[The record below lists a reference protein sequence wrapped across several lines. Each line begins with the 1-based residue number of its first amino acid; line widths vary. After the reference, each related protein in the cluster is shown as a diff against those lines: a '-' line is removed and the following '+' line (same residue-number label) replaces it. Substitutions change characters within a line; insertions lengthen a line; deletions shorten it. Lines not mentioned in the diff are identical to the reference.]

1 MKEIKEVIP
10 HLLALGGRSR
20 KELLQHMLKSL
31 WRDIVGEKLSHIS
44 QPTTLEDGCLTIE
57 LSDADWLRIL
67 QEMKHLIREK
77 INDYLQKDYITSLR
91 FQLNPHFRPSR
102 PKGKK
107 PALPPEPEELS
118 PEMKEIV
125 EKIPDQELRAIFS
138 QTVRRYLALSKKPP
152 S

>member
-57 LSDADWLRIL
+57 LSDADWLPIL

-77 INDYLQKDYITSLR
+77 INNYLQRDYITSISL
-91 FQLNPHFRPSR
+91 QLNPDFRPSR
-102 PKGKK
+102 PQEKR
-107 PALPPEPEELS
+107 PPLPPEPEELS

>member
-10 HLLALGGRSR
+10 HLLAFGGRSR
-20 KELLQHMLKSL
+20 KELVQHMLKSL

-57 LSDADWLRIL
+57 LYDADWLRIMRD
-67 QEMKHLIREK
+67 MKDLMRKK
-77 INDYLQKDYITSLR
+77 INDYLQRDYITSLS
-91 FQLNPHFRPSR
+91 FQLNPHRRPSR
-102 PKGKK
+102 PQEKK
-107 PALPPEPEELS
+107 PALPPQPEELS

-125 EKIPDQELRAIFS
+125 EKIPDRELRAIFS
-138 QTVRRYLALSKKPP
+138 QTVRRYLALAKKPP

>member
-1 MKEIKEVIP
+1 MKDIKEIMP
-10 HLLALGGRSR
+10 HLLALEGRRR
-20 KELLQHMLKSL
+20 KELLQHMLRSL

-57 LSDADWLRIL
+57 LSDADWLPVL
-67 QEMKHLIREK
+67 QEMKHLMRKK
-77 INDYLQKDYITSLR
+77 INDYLQRDYITSLS
-91 FQLNPHFRPSR
+91 FQLNPHRRPSR
-102 PKGKK
+102 PKGEK
-107 PALPPEPEELS
+107 PPPRPQPEELS